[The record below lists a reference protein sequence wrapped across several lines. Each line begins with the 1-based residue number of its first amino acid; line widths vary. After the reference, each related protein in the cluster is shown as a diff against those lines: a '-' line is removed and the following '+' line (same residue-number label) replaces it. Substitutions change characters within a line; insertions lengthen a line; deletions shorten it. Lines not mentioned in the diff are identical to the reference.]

1 MEQTVTPMINLNVQ
15 KDKYVQWK
23 KNLGSIQVEF
33 TWHTGVKKYVKWR
46 KLCKINNLSFKCN
59 WNML

>member
-23 KNLGSIQVEF
+23 KNLSSIQVEF
-33 TWHTGVKKYVKWR
+33 TWHKGVKKYVKWR
-46 KLCKINNLSFKCN
+46 KLCKN
-59 WNML
+59 

>member
-15 KDKYVQWK
+15 KDNYVQWK

-46 KLCKINNLSFKCN
+46 KLCKN
-59 WNML
+59 